1 MYAVRPHL
9 FSVATAALLAGLFA
23 WTNSGLA
30 GSATLSQQGRLYD
43 SGGVPLEGAQ
53 QMTFELY
60 GSETGGSPVWTES
73 QYVPLESGY
82 YSAILGNI
90 TALDASYFADG
101 TMWLQLTVEGTT
113 LSPRHELVAVPMAM
127 HATTAQHL
135 SGGSV
140 DATEILIDG
149 VEVIDAD
156 GNWVGPSQSTGS
168 STSSWAELTDVPSD
182 LQDGDSDA
190 LAGISCFDGGIPT
203 WNISANQWVCGTDS
217 DTLGS
222 LVCLDG
228 AIPIWNAALGSWYCG
243 SASDSDTLADL
254 TCSSGAV
261 PQWDSGQW
269 TCGTAGTGGGAT
281 LTEAQVEDYVTDG
294 ALDLA
299 SGTTLDGVLIAT
311 IDDVGTGS
319 GGTVSESLVENY
331 VTNDS
336 IDLASGS
343 TVDGVVIATI
353 DDIGTGS
360 GGTVSESLVESYVT
374 NDAIDLFEGSTMD
387 GADLVTT
394 DDLDSLNTSVDWS
407 EITNAPSTTLSDLIC
422 PTNHFPLWNGLNWVC
437 SEIVDNDTLADLL
450 LCTPGQIPQRTSD
463 GWGCGDAPTGGG
475 GGTVSEFE
483 VEGYVTNDAI
493 DLFEGSTVN
502 GVDIATTADLT
513 TSLDWSAITGI
524 PTDIADGDTQL
535 TEAEVETFVENAPIN
550 LAADSLIGGL
560 PIAVEDT
567 LGTDVFV
574 GVVSPNTTYTS
585 TSVALGIPDDVD
597 GGVNYGVT
605 GSIFVSAG
613 AATDIEKF
621 TIDVAITHPDV
632 GELTITL
639 TSPAGTV
646 RTLYDGDLP
655 GQADLDIN
663 LGREFMRDWDS
674 VTPQPIPPETWE
686 TDPRYWTIW
695 DLYGENSEGSWM
707 LNVTDNVT
715 GNTGTLDSWAV
726 QINETWTGDMFVGN
740 SITTEGQVTA
750 SDNVNIILGADL
762 VFQDTAGNETLRI
775 DGQTG
780 VISGASANCPSG
792 MTQFADFCI
801 ENEERGGQDWR
812 NAIDTCFNNGRRLCS
827 AMEWMM
833 ACRQNPGSVNNMTN
847 NWEWTSDITRGP
859 YEYAVRLHDC
869 GNSSDHSGWGN
880 HYSYRCCVN
889 SAR

>member
-1 MYAVRPHL
+1 MLAWVP
-9 FSVATAALLAGLFA
+9 SSLAGP
-23 WTNSGLA
+23 TS
-30 GSATLSQQGRLYD
+30 LSQQGRLYD
-43 SGGVPLEGAQ
+43 SAGVPLEGSQ
-53 QMTFELY
+53 QLTFELY
-60 GSETGGSPVWTES
+60 ESAAGGSPLWSES
-73 QYVPLESGY
+73 QNLSLESGY
-82 YSAILGNI
+82 YSAILGNQNP
-90 TALDASYFADG
+90 LDETVFADG
-101 TMWLQLTVEGTT
+101 TIWLQLVVGGTV
-113 LSPRHELVAVPMAM
+113 LSPRHELVAVPMAI
-127 HATTAQHL
+127 HATSAENVN
-135 SGGSV
+135 GGIV
-140 DATEILIDG
+140 DASEILIDG
-149 VEVIDAD
+149 VEVIDED
-156 GNWVGPSQSTGS
+156 GNWVGPEA
-168 STSSWAELTDVPSD
+168 STSSSPAAWGD
-182 LQDGDSDA
+182 LDDIPDDLADGDSDV
-190 LAGISCFDGGIPT
+190 LAEVSCFDGGVPNWSST
-203 WNISANQWVCGTDS
+203 ANQWVCGTDS
-217 DTLGS
+217 DTLGG

-228 AIPIWNAALGSWYCG
+228 AIPVWNASIGSWYCG
-243 SASDSDTLADL
+243 ATADSDTLADL

-269 TCGTAGTGGGAT
+269 ACGTAGTGGGAT
-281 LTEAQVEDYVTDG
+281 LTESQVEDYVTDG

-299 SGTTLDGVLIAT
+299 GGTTVGGVLIAT

-360 GGTVSESLVESYVT
+360 GGTVSESLVETYVT
-374 NDAIDLFEGSTMD
+374 NDSIDLAPGSTMD
-387 GADLVTT
+387 GEDLATTADLSG
-394 DDLDSLNTSVDWS
+394 LGSSVDWAD
-407 EITNAPSTTLSDLIC
+407 ITNAPSVTLSDLIC
-422 PTNHFPLWNGLNWVC
+422 PVDHFPLWNGLSWAC
-437 SEIVDNDTLADLL
+437 SAIVDNDTLADLL
-450 LCTPGQIPQRTSD
+450 LCTPGQIPQRTTD
-463 GWGCGDAPTGGG
+463 GWGCGDDPGTGGGG

-493 DLFEGSTVN
+493 DLFEGSTMN

-513 TSLDWSAITGI
+513 TSLDWSAITGV
-524 PTDIADGDTQL
+524 PADIADGDTQL

-550 LAADSLIGGL
+550 LAADSLVGGL

-585 TSVALGIPDDVD
+585 TSVALAIPDDVD

-646 RTLYDGDLP
+646 STLYDGDLP
-655 GQADLDIN
+655 GQADLDLNI
-663 LGREFMRDWDS
+663 GREFIRDWDS

-695 DLYGENSEGSWM
+695 NLYGENSEGSWM

-801 ENEERGGQDWR
+801 ENEERSGQAWYS
-812 NAIDTCFNNGRRLCS
+812 AIDTCSNNNRRLCS
-827 AMEWMM
+827 LMEWMM

-859 YEYAVRLHDC
+859 HEYAVRIHNC
-869 GNSSDHSGWGN
+869 NNGNTDHSGWGSG
-880 HYSYRCCVN
+880 YEYRCCVN